1 MLRIVAGEWGGR
13 RIPAPRGRSTRPTSE
28 KVRAA
33 VFNVLAHHMALEG
46 IAVWD
51 LFAGSGAMGIEALS
65 RGARHATFVESDARA
80 ASAIAESLAALG
92 AGAERFTVVPGRV
105 DRWLQQPRSSP
116 PPTVILLD
124 PPYRTDD
131 GERALERLAALAE
144 VPAGAV
150 IVLEHAR
157 EAGPRLSPALELWQ
171 SKRYGDTEVRF
182 LVKGAAETDGAHRT

>member
-13 RIPAPRGRSTRPTSE
+13 RISAPRGRSTRPTSE

-33 VFNVLAHHMALEG
+33 VFNVLSHHMELEG

-65 RGARHATFVESDARA
+65 RGARHATFVESDGRA
-80 ASAIAESLAALG
+80 AAGIANSLAALG
-92 AGAERFTVVPGRV
+92 AAPNRYTVTPGRV
-105 DRWLQQPRSSP
+105 DRWLPRPHSGALP
-116 PPTVILLD
+116 AVVLLD
-124 PPYRTDD
+124 PPYQTDD
-131 GERALERLAALAE
+131 GEQTLERLATLPE

-157 EAGPRLSPALELWQ
+157 AAGPRPPPALELWR
-171 SKRYGDTEVRF
+171 SKRYGETEVWF
-182 LVKGAAETDGAHRT
+182 FVKGAAEADGAHRM